1 MNDATPCAGITTV
14 SKLRGMIR
22 PALMIGAVLAAGVW
36 AYADVIDSLMS
47 DWRHDANYSGGR
59 LVPLILVY
67 LLWRRRAVLAAEKV
81 RPSAWGVGL
90 LLLAQAG
97 RAAGL
102 LFLFESAERYAMI
115 LTAAGCVL
123 LIGGRRWLWRT
134 RWLLAFS
141 LLMIPL
147 PGRVHN
153 AVSGPLQ
160 SQATAGAVFLLEVAG
175 VSVVREGHTILMNN
189 HVPLAVA
196 EACSGLRMLT
206 AFVLVAA
213 TLAMLIDRPRWQKAV
228 IVLSGVPVAIAANLV
243 RLVVTAELYLHLD
256 SAVAERFFHDF
267 AGLTMMPLAIAML
280 TGELALLNILVVRQA
295 AESTRTAAVVDAD
308 RA

>member
-1 MNDATPCAGITTV
+1 VSTPAAHAGILTREGLSAAV
-14 SKLRGMIR
+14 R
-22 PALMIGAVLAAGVW
+22 PALWVGLVMAAGLW
-36 AYADVIDSLMS
+36 AYAGVIASLMS
-47 DWRHDANYSGGR
+47 DWRHDPNYSSGQ
-59 LVPLILVY
+59 LVPLILLY
-67 LLWRRRAVLAAEKV
+67 LLWRRRDVLIAEKA
-81 RPSAWGVGL
+81 RPSAWGAGVLLLAQVVRAVGL
-90 LLLAQAG
+90 LL
-97 RAAGL
+97 
-102 LFLFESAERYAMI
+102 LFESAERYAMI

-123 LIGGRRWLWRT
+123 LIGGRRWLWRL
-134 RWLLAFS
+134 RWLGALS

-189 HVPLAVA
+189 RVPLAVA

-213 TLAMLIDRPRWQKAV
+213 TLAFLIDRPGWQKAV
-228 IVLSGVPVAIAANLV
+228 VVLSGVPVAIAANLL
-243 RLVVTAELYLHLD
+243 RLFVTAELYLHLD

-280 TGELALLNILVVRQA
+280 LGELAVLNRVVTPVAGR
-295 AESTRTAAVVDAD
+295 
-308 RA
+308 

>member
-1 MNDATPCAGITTV
+1 MSDAAACVGGAAGRRL
-14 SKLRGMIR
+14 SALAG
-22 PALMIGAVLAAGVW
+22 PALLVGAVLAAGLW
-36 AYADVIDSLMS
+36 AYADVIDALMS
-47 DWRHDANYSGGR
+47 DWRHDPNYSCGQ
-59 LVPLILVY
+59 LVPLILIY
-67 LLWRRRAVLAAEKV
+67 LLWRRRDVLAAEKA
-81 RPSAWGVGL
+81 RPSVWGAVL
-90 LLLAQAG
+90 LLFAQVVRG
-97 RAAGL
+97 AGL
-102 LFLFESAERYAMI
+102 ALLFESAQRYAMI

-123 LIGGRRWLWRT
+123 LIGGRRWLWHL
-134 RWLLAFS
+134 RWLGALS
-141 LLMIPL
+141 LLMVPL

-189 HVPLAVA
+189 RVPLAVA

-213 TLAMLIDRPRWQKAV
+213 TLAMLIDRPGWQKAV
-228 IVLSGVPVAIAANLV
+228 VVLSSVPVAILSNLV
-243 RLVVTAELYLHLD
+243 RLFVTAELYLHVD

-280 TGELALLNILVVRQA
+280 LGELALLNTLVTA
-295 AESTRTAAVVDAD
+295 DAGPAKSAAVVDAD
-308 RA
+308 PA